1 MTAMDDKAP
10 LFASNVRPFQPDEP
24 RKDPGSCANATG
36 DWIDNGPSPDESL
49 RMIRA
54 FLGIKNRKSRQNFLE
69 LLEGVSRTPGQA
81 AGPLNK

>member
-1 MTAMDDKAP
+1 MMAMNDKTPASG
-10 LFASNVRPFQPDEP
+10 SNVLPFQPDGR
-24 RKDPGSCANATG
+24 RKDQGADVTG

-54 FLGIKNRKSRQNFLE
+54 FLGIKNRQSRQNFLE